1 MPARILLV
9 RWLPV
14 DVARTWGCHWLE
26 HVLSPKSHLPI
37 PKFPPSGYL
46 SSPLAS
52 VLTLARYNHSSPI
65 DCSNCKKNQECLI
78 SGFLL
83 ERLARNQA
91 LF

>member
-1 MPARILLV
+1 MRILLV

-52 VLTLARYNHSSPI
+52 VLSLARYPIPVVSVTANNQEHWQCRAPPPI
-65 DCSNCKKNQECLI
+65 DFCCS
-78 SGFLL
+78 
-83 ERLARNQA
+83 